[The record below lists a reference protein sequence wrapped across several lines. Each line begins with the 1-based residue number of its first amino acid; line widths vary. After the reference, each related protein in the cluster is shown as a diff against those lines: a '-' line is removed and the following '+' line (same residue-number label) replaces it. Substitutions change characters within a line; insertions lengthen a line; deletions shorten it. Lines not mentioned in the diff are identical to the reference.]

1 MIMYWRALIAFSI
14 LRGCGMKS
22 LTAIASMMVDLAS
35 DPETDRLMLAGLL
48 SGARDHAP
56 LCVGQI
62 GLVSRDGAAMLLS
75 SGWRPHDQSQV
86 GSRNPWNHGGLTPGR
101 RRFAANPAGERP
113 QLIASVRVAVK
124 VGIDAEYA

>member
-35 DPETDRLMLAGLL
+35 DPETVRLMLAGLL

-56 LCVGQI
+56 LCVGEI
-62 GLVSRDGAAMLLS
+62 GLVSDDGAAMLLS
-75 SGWRPHDQSQV
+75 SSRRPHDESQV
-86 GSRNPWNHGGLTPGR
+86 GSRNPLESR
-101 RRFAANPAGERP
+101 RVDARTAPVRCKSWRETTT
-113 QLIASVRVAVK
+113 IASVRVAVK